1 MKNPNN
7 LIRKRYITGWI
18 LMVIGLLV
26 LIIGILA
33 ELGVQSRP
41 FNLRIITG
49 FGFVLIFGGVGT
61 VIRYRTA
68 LKDERAAKRILID
81 AADERTVMIR
91 SKAGHRAFW
100 VAMVITYALLLY
112 VSFASSGSL
121 PGLSED
127 LLWYILSATV
137 VIPFGVYV
145 AGILIGEREQ

>member
-127 LLWYILSATV
+127 LLWYILSAAV